1 MGSLA
6 IEFSATS
13 TEAVLRRHL
22 RAATVGVDAL
32 MEDYT
37 EQSVL
42 ITHDTTYR
50 GRAEIRRFFTGL
62 FEVLPAGFFETMR
75 MIRQEIIGELGY
87 ILWERAPV
95 ISQAT
100 DTFVVR
106 DGKILFQTFTPPKGA
121 LAAE

>member
-1 MGSLA
+1 MSIGTM
-6 IEFSATS
+6 EFSAAP

-22 RAATVGVDAL
+22 RAATVGVDAI
-32 MEDYT
+32 MTDYT

-42 ITHDTTYR
+42 ITHDATYR

-62 FEVLPAGFFETMR
+62 FEILPEGFFATMR
-75 MIRQEIIGELGY
+75 VTRQEIIGELAY

-106 DGKILFQTFTPPKGA
+106 DGKILFQTFTTPKGA
-121 LAAE
+121 LAEE

>member
-1 MGSLA
+1 MS
-6 IEFSATS
+6 IVRMEFSRTS
-13 TEAVLRRHL
+13 TEAVLQRHL
-22 RAATVGVDAL
+22 MAATVGVDAI

-42 ITHDTTYR
+42 ITHDATYR

-62 FEVLPAGFFETMR
+62 FELLPDGFFATMR
-75 MIRQEIIGELGY
+75 LTRQEIIGEVGY

-121 LAAE
+121 LPGE